1 MKVKELDNIINEVLL
16 DEAKKLIEEQITQID
31 HLLDAVKNFQTL
43 SGLSNKITDLEDA
56 GTDKMAIHIKI
67 ENLKPEE
74 LVDCCGGTSLGEA
87 IKNMMQGLHHD
98 LEDNGFG
105 NNFDVDIDTQGDE
118 NDLNL
123 IIRIIGNND
132 ELSGEKNMKENTKDT
147 NPIVTDKKNM
157 ILGGKISN
165 EESKKAVEE
174 KEVTEEDLDEVKKWI
189 QKAVDPKH
197 KGYCTPMTKKTCT
210 PRRKALAKRFK
221 KGIEKESVQSKK
233 ILSLSEAQM
242 IELLRKIINE
252 AAETMD
258 KTTEAAI
265 RNSGKEN
272 ADYLAAVEKKI
283 KDYLS
288 FKGNDNPKFPHQ
300 IGQGEEKS
308 AYKNTKDQEETIADE
323 RGRNPLDLDYDND
336 KVDDNSEPNKK
347 FKDRMEKAILGH
359 STMGNPP
366 DAANAIKG
374 PADAAMLKSKD
385 RKLDKLRKEP
395 IYAKEPVP
403 VKTKTEKEPI
413 RPVNEEKEEKKVEVK
428 TETKSE
434 EKPEKKINPIVEEEI
449 KKMKRMA
456 SYNEKTQ

>member
-197 KGYCTPMTKKTCT
+197 
-210 PRRKALAKRFK
+210 

-434 EKPEKKINPIVEEEI
+434 EKLEKKINPIVEEEI